1 MANNASTI
9 KVGRKYIV
17 LSGLVLLI
25 LSTVLFST
33 IAVAAPNITP
43 PADKSGAVSVPYDE
57 NPTTGAVT
65 SLSFSASL
73 EVPVFGRSNYADAYG
88 LFTRYPAVGFT
99 AGFSTLV
106 NPHHE
111 FRYSVGFKRAF
122 PITVIDKIIEYPQLM
137 TFMSYNSVGLEGSYY
152 YRPVRWFGI
161 GPTAK
166 TYVVLDRKPKG
177 IGLLTGTR
185 IMQETEEL
193 SNAIPIV
200 SDIGGQ
206 VRYYTKGRHSLY
218 ASFLLS
224 NYYKGSDSW
233 FYTHVYSIGVI
244 VDL

>member
-1 MANNASTI
+1 MLSSYQPYSLPV
-9 KVGRKYIV
+9 KVLAG
-17 LSGLVLLI
+17 SLLI
-25 LSTVLFST
+25 TVMLCFAS
-33 IAVAAPNITP
+33 V
-43 PADKSGAVSVPYDE
+43 AVSAPALSPPQDSRGYVGVPYDE
-57 NPTTGAVT
+57 NATTGAVAR
-65 SLSFSASL
+65 LSFSASL
-73 EVPVFGRSNYADAYG
+73 EVPVLGRSNYADAYG
-88 LFTRYPAVGFT
+88 SFVRYPLVGFT

-122 PITVIDKIIEYPQLM
+122 PITWIDKIIEYPQLM

-166 TYVVLDRKPKG
+166 TYVVLDRKPQE

-185 IMQETEEL
+185 IMQETEDL

-206 VRYYTKGRHSLY
+206 VRYYTRGKHSLY

-233 FYTHVYSIGVI
+233 FYSHVYSIGVI